1 MFYYNDADRSICSG
15 SMRAREEITLASI
28 RTMPGFNPELPLH
41 FEWEVQGLVFPTAGS
56 KYFNRI
62 IIVTGECDGSM
73 RTFATNPD
81 DDSDWREIPTREAPR
96 TLNYIRLWNKCDSTT
111 KRLRIAQQEKA
122 TLALDNQLM
131 RHEIARY
138 QQAQQTV
145 NVRTVNMKYILVAAV
160 MIFLALLPSSDAQ
173 VYFPVNRTIFTD
185 IREVCRLSTET
196 LNENLNLRIK
206 MALFNVSIY
215 DQYEAIKNILTM
227 QFIPQV
233 HWLRIVLEALRY
245 YQVWNL
251 FSVALTVLTLLKS
264 KKVGTDLTVIVLAH
278 FSGWRMAVL
287 PTIPFQT
294 TLSLWVMNLVMLC
307 FCFDKFC
314 ALTMAISAPVLG
326 AVLLS
331 FMDDVNFLG
340 HMRGLLV
347 TTLLAV
353 SCHLAYMLNGSTTTI
368 FIVILAIRTLRLLT
382 STVGSKLE
390 LRDENGKVVATL
402 PSRVRGA
409 AFNFFQRFKQG
420 VRSNINEFTV
430 IKPDALCIIET
441 PEGKGTG
448 FFCGNDIITAGHV
461 VTNHKIVNVSY
472 KGLNY
477 EAKVRYTPTEDVAFI
492 TCPGDLHPQARFKLA
507 KNPDYS
513 LVTVTAFVNEDVVV
527 STANAVVHGETLSY
541 AMKTQDGMS
550 GAPVTD
556 RYGRVVGCHQTN
568 TGYTGGAVI
577 IHQDDFHPHK
587 PQGLEAE
594 VERLKAELELER
606 KKHATMHQSFNPN
619 EIVDLVRLAVERE
632 MQVLRDEINR
642 EFCFNQKKK
651 GKTKHGRSGHRTNL
665 RKGARMLTE
674 EEYNELL
681 ERGLD
686 RETLLDL
693 IDRIIGERI
702 GYPEYEEDD
711 DYEYERNEEEREVDY
726 NLRIDFDQ
734 KRKKQADAKRTPIPA
749 PRFKKMP
756 VPKIEEVKPIKCAQ
770 DQAVVADTQ
779 EFTTGRAEITV
790 VTSEKPRPQPPK
802 AFSQTYGKAPIW
814 ESYDFEWD
822 EDSANDILPPPHKLT
837 KADEIILGSKIQKLR
852 TIISTAIQT
861 QNYSAL
867 PLAVFELDTCAF
879 QHGLE
884 KFLQRVKS
892 RKPKNLQG
900 APEHQGAQEPED
912 IHSLGAWKTML
923 QPPVERKCVPNNFP
937 LIGHLKI
944 DRPIYDS
951 KKPRDDLLGLL
962 PEPDWKEF
970 EKFGPTVWGPKAF
983 AKSFDKFFYA
993 EPSNFFEDY
1002 PDLCRFADWAWFREF
1017 SYLEDTRVIHIT
1029 ATEKNTDST
1038 PAYPKMVYYQTE
1050 EDYLD
1055 AYGWTPYVRE
1065 FTKILRGERP
1075 DVLWYLFLKKEIIK
1089 EEKIRDSDIRQIVC
1103 ADPIFTRIGASLE
1116 AHQNQLMKSKTR
1128 TAVGQCGWTPMQGG
1142 FKATMQ
1148 RLVSKGNNY
1157 FVEMDWTRY
1166 DGTIPTAL
1174 FRHIKELRWKMI
1186 NKEQRE
1192 KYAGVHKWYVDNLL
1206 NRYVLLPSGEVT
1218 VQTRGNPSGQFST
1231 TMDNNMVNL
1240 WLQAFEFA
1248 YINGPNKELWKS
1260 YDTIV
1265 YGDDRLNTT
1274 PFVPENYEEMI
1285 IEMYRKIFGMWVKPG
1300 KVKVQDTIVGLSFCG
1315 FTVNENLEP
1324 VPTQPEKLMAA
1335 LLKPYKALPD
1345 LESLHGKL
1353 LCYQLLSAFM
1363 DEDHPFRC
1371 YIEHCLSRTAKQL
1384 RDSGLPPRF
1393 TEEQLHYIWRGGPK
1407 DCNG

>member
-62 IIVTGECDGSM
+62 VIVTGEYEGSM
-73 RTFATNPD
+73 RTFVTNPD
-81 DDSDWREIPTREAPR
+81 DDSDWREIPPRESPR
-96 TLNYIRLWNKCDSTT
+96 TLNYIRLWNKYDSTRQ
-111 KRLRIAQQEKA
+111 RLQVAQQEKA

-131 RHEIARY
+131 RHEIARLR
-138 QQAQQTV
+138 QAQQATI
-145 NVRTVNMKYILVAAV
+145 RTVNMKYVFVAAV
-160 MIFLALLPSSDAQ
+160 MIFLALLPGSDAQ
-173 VYFPVNRTIFTD
+173 VYFPGNRTILTD

-215 DQYEAIKNILTM
+215 DQYEAIKNIITM
-227 QFIPQV
+227 HFIPQV
-233 HWLRIVLEALRY
+233 HWLRFVFEALRY

-251 FSVALTVLTLLKS
+251 FTVALTALTLLKS
-264 KKVGTDLTVIVLAH
+264 NKVGTDLTVIVLAH

-294 TLSLWVMNLVMLC
+294 TLSLWVMNFVMLC

-314 ALTMAISAPVLG
+314 ALTIAISAPVLG

-347 TTLLAV
+347 TSLLAA

-368 FIVILAIRTLRLLT
+368 FIVILAIRTLRLLS
-382 STVGSKLE
+382 STVGTKLE

-409 AFNFFQRFKQG
+409 AFNFFQRFNAAPRTRDG
-420 VRSNINEFTV
+420 RVATTLPFSSRSSSLVVRSNINEFTV
-430 IKPDALCIIET
+430 IKPDALCVVET

-461 VTNHKIVNVSY
+461 VTNHRIVNISY

-477 EAKVRYTPTEDVAFI
+477 EAKVRYTPTKDVAFI

-527 STANAVVHGETLSY
+527 STASAVVHGETLSY

-606 KKHATMHQSFNPN
+606 KKNTTMNQSYNPS

-642 EFCFNQKKK
+642 EFDFHQKKK
-651 GKTKHGRSGHRTNL
+651 GKTKHGRSRQRHNL

-686 RETLLDL
+686 REVLLDL
-693 IDRIIGERI
+693 IDRIIGERT
-702 GYPEYEEDD
+702 GYPDYEEDD
-711 DYEYERNEEEREVDY
+711 DYEYERNEDDREVDY
-726 NLRIDFDQ
+726 GLRIDFDQ
-734 KRKKQADAKRTPIPA
+734 KRTGQAIAKTPVPA
-749 PRFKKMP
+749 PRLKKVP
-756 VPKIEEVKPIKCAQ
+756 TPKIEEVQPIKLAKAQ
-770 DQAVVADTQ
+770 AIVVEQQ
-779 EFTTGRAEITV
+779 ELKAEEAKV
-790 VTSEKPRPQPPK
+790 VVIPSQKPKPQPPK

-814 ESYDFEWD
+814 ESYDFDWD
-822 EDSANDILPPPHKLT
+822 EESANDILPAPHRLT

-852 TIISTAIQT
+852 TIIDTAIQT

-867 PLAVFELDTCAF
+867 PLAVFELDTCAYE
-879 QHGLE
+879 HGLE

-892 RKPKNLQG
+892 RKQKNSKGPQNTKGPKNQ
-900 APEHQGAQEPED
+900 
-912 IHSLGAWKTML
+912 KT
-923 QPPVERKCVPNNFP
+923 
-937 LIGHLKI
+937 
-944 DRPIYDS
+944 
-951 KKPRDDLLGLL
+951 
-962 PEPDWKEF
+962 
-970 EKFGPTVWGPKAF
+970 
-983 AKSFDKFFYA
+983 
-993 EPSNFFEDY
+993 
-1002 PDLCRFADWAWFREF
+1002 
-1017 SYLEDTRVIHIT
+1017 
-1029 ATEKNTDST
+1029 ST
-1038 PAYPKMVYYQTE
+1038 
-1050 EDYLD
+1050 
-1055 AYGWTPYVRE
+1055 
-1065 FTKILRGERP
+1065 
-1075 DVLWYLFLKKEIIK
+1075 
-1089 EEKIRDSDIRQIVC
+1089 
-1103 ADPIFTRIGASLE
+1103 
-1116 AHQNQLMKSKTR
+1116 H
-1128 TAVGQCGWTPMQGG
+1128 
-1142 FKATMQ
+1142 
-1148 RLVSKGNNY
+1148 
-1157 FVEMDWTRY
+1157 
-1166 DGTIPTAL
+1166 
-1174 FRHIKELRWKMI
+1174 
-1186 NKEQRE
+1186 
-1192 KYAGVHKWYVDNLL
+1192 
-1206 NRYVLLPSGEVT
+1206 
-1218 VQTRGNPSGQFST
+1218 
-1231 TMDNNMVNL
+1231 
-1240 WLQAFEFA
+1240 
-1248 YINGPNKELWKS
+1248 
-1260 YDTIV
+1260 
-1265 YGDDRLNTT
+1265 
-1274 PFVPENYEEMI
+1274 
-1285 IEMYRKIFGMWVKPG
+1285 
-1300 KVKVQDTIVGLSFCG
+1300 
-1315 FTVNENLEP
+1315 
-1324 VPTQPEKLMAA
+1324 
-1335 LLKPYKALPD
+1335 
-1345 LESLHGKL
+1345 
-1353 LCYQLLSAFM
+1353 
-1363 DEDHPFRC
+1363 
-1371 YIEHCLSRTAKQL
+1371 
-1384 RDSGLPPRF
+1384 
-1393 TEEQLHYIWRGGPK
+1393 
-1407 DCNG
+1407 